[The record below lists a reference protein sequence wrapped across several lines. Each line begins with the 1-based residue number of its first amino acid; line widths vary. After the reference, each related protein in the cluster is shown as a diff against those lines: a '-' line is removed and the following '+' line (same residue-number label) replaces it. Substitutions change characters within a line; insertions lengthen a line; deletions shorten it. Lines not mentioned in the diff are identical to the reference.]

1 MKYMCEECS
10 KIYNTE
16 DEVRECELK
25 HSEDKRIKTEKLAI
39 QKSRWK
45 EVCESEE
52 KYKNLYANYLRD
64 YSIGNNHSSPCVKSF
79 DTLISDF
86 LF

>member
-1 MKYMCEECS
+1 MF

-16 DEVRECELK
+16 DEVKECELK

-52 KYKNLYANYLRD
+52 NIKIYM
-64 YSIGNNHSSPCVKSF
+64 
-79 DTLISDF
+79 LIISGIIQ
-86 LF
+86 LGTIIQVLVLGHLIP